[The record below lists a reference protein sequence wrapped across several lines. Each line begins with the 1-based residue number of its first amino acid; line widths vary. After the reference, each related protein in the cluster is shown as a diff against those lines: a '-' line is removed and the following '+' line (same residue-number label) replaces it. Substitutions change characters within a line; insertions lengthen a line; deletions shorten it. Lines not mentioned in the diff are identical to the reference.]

1 MPKKQTSWVTA
12 ADVARQ
18 AGVSRSAVSRAF
30 SPAASIAP
38 ETRERVMEAARSLG
52 YQVNLIAR
60 EMIMQR
66 SSMVGVVTAGFE
78 NPFRAK
84 LLAHIIAALGRHKLT
99 PIVVNADDPVQIR
112 QSLDMLLSY
121 RIGGVIMTSAS
132 SPLGLARQ
140 YLEGEIPVV
149 MINRASNLPGA
160 DVAVSDNA
168 AGASLA
174 AHMLIDAGA
183 TRLTFVGPTR
193 PSYSGKARCTGFLR
207 AIRNIANADPHRA
220 RHVDTHSTTGDT
232 YECGVAAAH
241 ALLSQA
247 SRPDGVFCSSDL
259 LALGFI
265 DTARRHFAMRVP
277 EDVRIVGFDDIPAA
291 SYGNYQLCTIAQDTH
306 ALADTAT
313 DMLIER
319 MNAYSGASRTRV
331 VPVTRVVR
339 HSCGLTPTNRLP

>member
-12 ADVARQ
+12 ADVALR

-30 SPAASIAP
+30 SPTASIAP
-38 ETRERVMEAARSLG
+38 ETRERVMEAASALG

-84 LLAHIIAALGRHKLT
+84 LLSQIIAALGRHKLT
-99 PIVVNADDPVQIR
+99 PIVVNAEDPVQIQ

-121 RIGGVIMTSAS
+121 RIGGIIMTSAS
-132 SPLGLARQ
+132 PPLGLARQ

-160 DVAVSDNA
+160 DVALSDNA
-168 AGASLA
+168 AGATLA
-174 AHMLIDAGA
+174 ANLLIDAGA
-183 TRLTFVGPTR
+183 TRLAFVGPTK
-193 PSYSGKARCTGFLR
+193 PSYNGKSRCTGFLR
-207 AIRNIANADPHRA
+207 AIRHMAKSAPQRL
-220 RHVDTHSTTGDT
+220 RPVETHSTPGDT

-241 ALLSQA
+241 ALLAQDV
-247 SRPDGVFCSSDL
+247 RPDGVFCSSDL

-265 DTARRHFAMRVP
+265 DTARQHFSLRVP
-277 EDVRIVGFDDIPAA
+277 EDLRVVGFDDIPAA
-291 SYGNYQLCTIAQDTH
+291 SYDNYRLTTIAQDTH
-306 ALADTAT
+306 ALANTAA
-313 DMLIER
+313 DMLIDR
-319 MNAYSGASRTRV
+319 MNAFSGASRTRV
-331 VPVTRVVR
+331 VPVTAVVR
-339 HSCGLTPTNRLP
+339 KSCA

>member
-12 ADVARQ
+12 ADVARR

-30 SPAASIAP
+30 SPTASIAP

-84 LLAHIIAALGRHKLT
+84 LLSQIIAALGRHKLT
-99 PIVVNADDPVQIR
+99 PIVVNAEDPVQIQ

-121 RIGGVIMTSAS
+121 RIGGIIMTSAS
-132 SPLGLARQ
+132 PPLGLARQ

-168 AGASLA
+168 AGATLA
-174 AHMLIDAGA
+174 ARLLIDAGA
-183 TRLTFVGPTR
+183 TRLAFVGPTK
-193 PSYSGKARCTGFLR
+193 PSYNGKARCAGFLR
-207 AIRNIANADPHRA
+207 AIQHIVKEGATLTHP
-220 RHVDTHSTTGDT
+220 VETHSTPGDT

-241 ALLSQA
+241 ALLATHDRQA
-247 SRPDGVFCSSDL
+247 PRPDGVFCSSDL

-265 DTARRHFAMRVP
+265 DTARQHFGMRVP
-277 EDVRIVGFDDIPAA
+277 EDLRVVGFDDIPAA
-291 SYGNYQLCTIAQDTH
+291 NYDNYQLTTIVQDTH
-306 ALADTAT
+306 ALADTAIEL
-313 DMLIER
+313 LIDR
-319 MNAYSGASRTRV
+319 MNAFSGVSRTRI
-331 VPVTRVVR
+331 VPVTSVVR
-339 HSCGLTPTNRLP
+339 KTCA

>member
-12 ADVARQ
+12 ADVARR

-30 SPAASIAP
+30 SPTASIAP
-38 ETRERVMEAARSLG
+38 ETRERVMEAARTLG

-66 SSMVGVVTAGFE
+66 SSMIGVVTAGFE

-84 LLAHIIAALGRHKLT
+84 LLAQIIAALGRHKLT
-99 PIVVNADDPVQIR
+99 PIVVNAEDPVQIQ

-121 RIGGVIMTSAS
+121 RIGGIIMTSAS
-132 SPLGLARQ
+132 PPLGLARQ

-168 AGASLA
+168 AGATLA
-174 AHMLIDAGA
+174 ASMLIDAGA
-183 TRLTFVGPTR
+183 TRLAFVGPTK
-193 PSYSGKARCTGFLR
+193 PSYNGKARCAGFLR
-207 AIRNIANADPHRA
+207 ATRQFAAADDALAHP
-220 RHVDTHSTTGDT
+220 VETHSTPADT

-241 ALLSQA
+241 ALLSQTV
-247 SRPDGVFCSSDL
+247 RPDGVFCSSDL

-265 DTARRHFAMRVP
+265 DTARRHYSMRVP
-277 EDVRIVGFDDIPAA
+277 EDIRVVGFDDIPAA
-291 SYGNYQLCTIAQDTH
+291 GYDNYRLTTIAQDTY

-313 DMLIER
+313 DLLIDR
-319 MNAYSGASRTRV
+319 MNAFSGASRTRV
-331 VPVTRVVR
+331 VPVTPVVR
-339 HSCGLTPTNRLP
+339 ESCG

>member
-12 ADVARQ
+12 ADVARH

-30 SPAASIAP
+30 SPTASIAP
-38 ETRERVMEAARSLG
+38 QTRERVMEAARSLG

-84 LLAHIIAALGRHKLT
+84 LLAQIIAALGRHKLT
-99 PIVVNADDPVQIR
+99 PIVVNAEDPVQIQ

-121 RIGGVIMTSAS
+121 RIGGIIMTSAS
-132 SPLGLARQ
+132 PPLGLARQ

-160 DVAVSDNA
+160 DVAVSDNTEGA
-168 AGASLA
+168 ALA
-174 AHMLIDAGA
+174 ARLLIDAGA
-183 TRLTFVGPTR
+183 TRLAFVGPTK
-193 PSYSGKARCTGFLR
+193 PSYNGRARCAGFLR
-207 AIRNIANADPHRA
+207 ATQHIAKEDPALAHA
-220 RHVDTHSTTGDT
+220 VETHSTPGDT

-241 ALLSQA
+241 ALLSPQHRPEQA
-247 SRPDGVFCSSDL
+247 PRPDGVFCSSDL

-265 DTARRHFAMRVP
+265 DTARLHFGMRVP
-277 EDVRIVGFDDIPAA
+277 QDIRVVGFDDIPAA
-291 SYGNYQLCTIAQDTH
+291 NYDNYQLTTIAQDTH
-306 ALADTAT
+306 ALSDTAIGL
-313 DMLIER
+313 LIDR
-319 MNAYSGASRTRV
+319 MNAFSGASRTRI
-331 VPVTRVVR
+331 VPVTSVVR
-339 HSCGLTPTNRLP
+339 RTCA